1 MTEREGRASG
11 DGPGTCEEARAA
23 LWPWDRPRPHT
34 ETETAALEHVEG
46 CAACR
51 AFFRRDLAV
60 ARAVRA
66 CGFEER
72 APRELRE
79 RVYAALARERAFG
92 DGERA
97 FGDGERAFGDGERSA
112 RAGGKWRGRV
122 AAAVGALLVLLAVG
136 GLVLALRP
144 EPVQDA
150 YVEDFVGRAVEET
163 VVETPDPSRMSRFF
177 MREMGLSLFP
187 VSLEGGS
194 PSRAMICLI
203 RGRRAAMVEY
213 EIEGYTVAHYRL
225 PASETRA
232 RGRGVRLFS
241 ERGLSVARWEDGA
254 FEHALVSDLPME
266 RLAGVARREF
276 AAR

>member
-1 MTEREGRASG
+1 MTGWEDPANGHGSGARE
-11 DGPGTCEEARAA
+11 PEVCEEARAA
-23 LWPWDRPRPHT
+23 LWPWDRPRPHG
-34 ETETAALEHVEG
+34 ETEEAALEHVEG
-46 CAACR
+46 CEACR
-51 AFFRRDLAV
+51 EFFRRDLAV
-60 ARAVRA
+60 ARAVR
-66 CGFEER
+66 GSRFEER

-92 DGERA
+92 EAERA
-97 FGDGERAFGDGERSA
+97 AA
-112 RAGGKWRGRV
+112 RKGKKVKRRM
-122 AAAVGALLVLLAVG
+122 AAAAAALLVLLGAG

-150 YVEDFVGRAVEET
+150 YVQDFVGRAVEET

-177 MREMGLSLFP
+177 MRELGLSLVP
-187 VSLEGGS
+187 VPLEGAR

-213 EIEGYTVAHYRL
+213 EMDGHTVAHYRL
-225 PASETRA
+225 PAAGTRGRA
-232 RGRGVRLFS
+232 REVRLFS
-241 ERGLSVARWEDGA
+241 ERGLSVARWEDGE
-254 FEHALVSDLPME
+254 FEHALVSDLPMD